1 MLRLLLVLT
10 MLLVARP
17 CFGQLDHEQEP
28 INYSNEKP
36 TDPVARLAARLEAGE
51 IKLDWEP
58 KHGYLTSLMRHLD
71 VPASS
76 QTLVFSKTSLQ
87 ISRITPRTPRAI
99 YFNDDVYL
107 GWVQRGD
114 VVEISAAD
122 PQLGGTFYTLTQHH
136 DEPAL
141 IQRENARCLQCHGST
156 HTRRVP
162 GHIVRSVFSDPGGQP
177 IYRLGT
183 HLTDDTSPFAE
194 RWGGWYVTGTHGKQR
209 HMGNCVIADEN
220 VSEKLDVEAGANLN
234 DLSGHF
240 NVKPYLTAHSDIVAL
255 MVLEHQAMMHNVLTA
270 ANHSGR
276 ITARDAIIMNKALE
290 RPEDFESESTAR
302 RYASAAESV
311 VKALLFCG
319 SPPLTDVVKGSS
331 TFQEEFSAR
340 GPLDSKGRSLRQ
352 IELETRLFKYPCSF
366 LITSDSF
373 QQLPVGVKTRVWQ
386 RLDEILSGKDT
397 SEKFSH
403 LSAEDRTT
411 VREILTDVCPEAP
424 FRTAAAMKQSSET
437 K

>member
-1 MLRLLLVLT
+1 MLC
-10 MLLVARP
+10 VARTS
-17 CFGQLDHEQEP
+17 FGQLDHEQEP
-28 INYSNEKP
+28 INYSSEKP
-36 TDPVARLAARLEAGE
+36 TDPVARLAARIEAGE
-51 IKLDWEP
+51 IKLEWEP
-58 KHGYLTSLMRHLD
+58 KHGYLTSLMQHLD

-114 VVEISAAD
+114 VIEISAAD
-122 PQLGGTFYTLTQHH
+122 PQLGGTFYTLTQH
-136 DEPAL
+136 PNAAPI
-141 IQRENARCLQCHGST
+141 IQRETARCLQCHGST

-162 GHIVRSVFSDPGGQP
+162 GHIVRSVFSDTGGQP

-209 HMGNCVIADEN
+209 HMGNCVIADET
-220 VSEKLDVEAGANLN
+220 VSEKLDVEAGANIT
-234 DLSGHF
+234 DLSGYF

-311 VKALLFCG
+311 VKALLFCD

-331 TFQEEFSAR
+331 TFQEEFSGR
-340 GPLDSKGRSLRQ
+340 GPRDSKGRSLRQ
-352 IELETRLFKYPCSF
+352 FDLTTRLFKYPCSF
-366 LITSDSF
+366 LIASESF
-373 QQLPVGVKTRVWQ
+373 QQLPIGVKTRVWQ

-397 SEKFSH
+397 SQKFDH
-403 LSAEDRTT
+403 LAQEDRQAI
-411 VREILTDVCPEAP
+411 REILAEICPEAP
-424 FRTAAAMKQSSET
+424 FRAVTAGNFSTEAR
-437 K
+437 

>member
-1 MLRLLLVLT
+1 
-10 MLLVARP
+10 
-17 CFGQLDHEQEP
+17 
-28 INYSNEKP
+28 
-36 TDPVARLAARLEAGE
+36 
-51 IKLDWEP
+51 
-58 KHGYLTSLMRHLD
+58 
-71 VPASS
+71 
-76 QTLVFSKTSLQ
+76 
-87 ISRITPRTPRAI
+87 
-99 YFNDDVYL
+99 
-107 GWVQRGD
+107 
-114 VVEISAAD
+114 
-122 PQLGGTFYTLTQHH
+122 
-136 DEPAL
+136 
-141 IQRENARCLQCHGST
+141 
-156 HTRRVP
+156 
-162 GHIVRSVFSDPGGQP
+162 
-177 IYRLGT
+177 
-183 HLTDDTSPFAE
+183 
-194 RWGGWYVTGTHGKQR
+194 
-209 HMGNCVIADEN
+209 MGNCVIADEN
-220 VSEKLDVEAGANLN
+220 VSENLDVEAGANLT

-311 VKALLFCG
+311 VKALLFCE

-331 TFQEEFSAR
+331 TFQQEFSAR

-352 IELETRLFKYPCSF
+352 IDLEKRVFKYPCSF

-397 SEKFSH
+397 SEKFAH
-403 LSAEDRTT
+403 LSAEDRMT
-411 VREILTDVCPEAP
+411 VREILADVCPETP
-424 FRTAAAMKQSSET
+424 FRTAAAEKQSSEA